1 MKEIEKAYNAKKFED
16 GIYKKW
22 EKSGCFTPKIDN
34 KKKPFSIAM
43 PPPNATG
50 TLHLGHATML
60 AIEDAMIRFKRMRG
74 YSTLWLPGTDHASIA
89 TQNRVEKNL
98 AGKGVSRHD
107 LGREKF
113 LGEVEKFVEKSRETI
128 RNQIRKMGASCDWT
142 RERYTLDEGLSKA
155 VNEMF
160 VRMYNDG
167 LIYRGH
173 RIVNWCP
180 RCASTLAD
188 DEVDYKE
195 QNAHLYY
202 IEYPF
207 EKSEETITI
216 ATVRPETM
224 LGDTA
229 VAVNPKDKR
238 YKKYI
243 GQNVILP
250 LQNRKIPIIADEHV
264 DMDFGTGALKLT
276 PAHSI
281 VDSEIGRK
289 HDIPIVQVIDENG
302 RMTKEAGERYFGKTV
317 REVREM
323 ILEDLENEGLLKKT
337 EKIRNK
343 ISICYRCKTSIEP
356 LISKQW
362 FIAVDKPVIKE
373 EGVKKSLKEKAI
385 EVVKNGQIEIIPKR
399 FNKTYYNWMENLHD
413 WCISRQIWF
422 GHRIPVWY
430 CEECNEIIVKVE
442 TPKKCECGNSNLK
455 RDPDTLDTWFSS
467 GLWTFSTLGWP
478 EETEDLKYFHPTSV
492 LETGYDILFFW
503 IARMIL
509 MTQYAL
515 GEIPFEKV
523 YLHGLIRTRSGKKMS
538 KSDPDTCIDPLDM
551 IEKYGADAL
560 RLSFLIG
567 STPGNDMRLYEEK
580 IAGYRNFVN
589 KIWNAARFSL
599 LNIEKEHLN
608 IEFNKDLIKSRADKW
623 ILTKLQYLVKDVT
636 EDMEKF
642 RFSEA
647 GTKIYN
653 FSWCE
658 YCDWYVELSKG
669 KHLNPYVLAYTIKTL
684 LRLLHPFVPFVTE
697 VLWGSLN
704 MKSLLIGEKWPEYDK
719 SYIFPKEVEEMEIL
733 HKIISGIRSVRSE
746 HGVEPAHKI
755 HATIYAG
762 KYKDFLEEKRDSL
775 MRMARVG
782 ELNILKEGEK
792 IQKAI
797 CVFVS
802 DIEVYL
808 PLHELVD
815 IKKEKER
822 LKKEKEKLEDFSKKL
837 SSKLLNKKFTQ
848 NAPESIVEK
857 EKLRLEDAIK
867 KLDKIKKK
875 LSEL

>member
-16 GIYKKW
+16 EIYSKW
-22 EKSGCFTPKIDN
+22 ESSGSFTPEIDKN
-34 KKKPFSIAM
+34 KESFSIAM

-60 AIEDAMIRFKRMRG
+60 ALEDVMVRFKRMQG
-74 YSTLWLPGTDHASIA
+74 YSALWLPGTDHASIA

-98 AGKGVSRHD
+98 SKEGISRHD
-107 LGREKF
+107 LGRKKF
-113 LGEVEKFVEKSRETI
+113 LEAVNKFVKESRDTI

-142 RERYTLDEGLSKA
+142 RERYTLDEGLSEA
-155 VNEMF
+155 VKEIF
-160 VRMYNDG
+160 VRMYKDG

-180 RCASTLAD
+180 RCSSTLAD

-195 QNAHLYY
+195 QSAILYY
-202 IEYPF
+202 IKYPF
-207 EKSEETITI
+207 KNSGEGITV

-229 VAVNPKDKR
+229 VVVNPKDRR

-243 GQNVILP
+243 GKKVILP
-250 LQNRKIPIIADEHV
+250 LQNKEIPVIADENV
-264 DMDFGTGALKLT
+264 DIKFGTGAVKLT

-281 VDSEIGRK
+281 VDYEIGEK
-289 HDIPIVQVIDENG
+289 HDIPMVQVINEDG
-302 RMTKEAGERYFGKTV
+302 KMTKEAGERYQGK
-317 REVREM
+317 EVKEARRQVVK
-323 ILEDLENEGLLKKT
+323 DLEKEGLLEKT
-337 EKIRNK
+337 EEIRNNL
-343 ISICYRCKTSIEP
+343 SICYRCKTPVEP
-356 LISKQW
+356 LVSKQW

-373 EGVKKSLKEKAI
+373 GKEKKSLKQKAI
-385 EVVKNGQIEIIPKR
+385 EVVKNNEIKIIPKR
-399 FNKTYYNWMENLHD
+399 FNKTYFNWMENLHD

-430 CEECNEIIVKVE
+430 CKDCGETIVQTKE
-442 TPKKCECGNSNLK
+442 PQKCKCGSSNLK

-478 EETEDLKYFHPTSV
+478 EKAEDLKYFHPTSV

-503 IARMIL
+503 IARMII

-515 GEIPFEKV
+515 HDIPFEKV

-538 KSDPDTCIDPLDM
+538 KSDPDTCIDPIDM
-551 IEKYGADAL
+551 INKYGADAL

-599 LNIEKEHLN
+599 LNVKEEHLN
-608 IEFNKDLIKSRADKW
+608 KDFSKDLIKSRADKW
-623 ILTKLQYLVKDVT
+623 ILTKLQYLIKDVT

-642 RFSEA
+642 RFSDA

-669 KHLNPYVLAYTIKTL
+669 KHLNPYVLVYVLKTILK
-684 LRLLHPFVPFVTE
+684 LLHPFVPFVTE
-697 VLWGSLN
+697 VLWSHLKN
-704 MKSLLIGEKWPEYDK
+704 ENLLINEKWPEYK
-719 SYIFPKEVEEMEIL
+719 KEYLFPKEVEEMELL
-733 HKIISGIRSVRSE
+733 HQIISDIRSIRAE
-746 HGVEPAHKI
+746 YGVEPAKKI
-755 HATIYAG
+755 HSVIYAG
-762 KYKDFLEEKRDSL
+762 KYKKFLEEKMEPL
-775 MRMARVG
+775 KRMARIGDIEVF
-782 ELNILKEGEK
+782 KDGEK
-792 IQKAI
+792 IKKAVCLFI
-797 CVFVS
+797 S

-808 PLHELVD
+808 PLHELID
-815 IKKEKER
+815 IEKEKNR
-822 LKKEKEKLEDFSKKL
+822 LKKDMEKLNDFKEKLSKKL
-837 SSKLLNKKFTQ
+837 ANKNFTQ
-848 NAPESIVEK
+848 KAPEEVVEREKQRLKETEK
-857 EKLRLEDAIK
+857 ELK
-867 KLDKIKKK
+867 KIKKK
-875 LSEL
+875 LNDL